1 MGFFI
6 HSKRSSNPF
15 GGDFPTLFCKVS
27 SFRVNYKNKSLKVY
41 SECYFDNSV
50 DWLNHEPIQLT
61 EHNLNL
67 NLFDCLNE
75 EEISEHIQ
83 TLYPGETIPGDADTV
98 LGCTDPEAYNYN
110 EAATVDD
117 GSCVGIPEPGGRD
130 YYTLNA
136 CECVPDYIDYPPI
149 RIDEGGY
156 GFLMGVGGEA
166 GDFFCLGT
174 NDGKVPRCYVVKYH
188 GILDEIPQGYMSD
201 EEFAAY
207 VESEGINGPY
217 IPTDEQPDGC
227 EVCCTINY
235 PEDETINFVFNQ
247 QEGLNDY
254 IVTVQSALGN
264 ELLADYFNVDLIDS
278 ENTFENA
285 LPGEMLP
292 EESWT
297 FTVTP
302 TNVNCITPDGSTFSP
317 GIDSPLE
324 LFTFT
329 LPTPALLTAEELVT
343 IISFSEGEE
352 YPTNIVVNA
361 WEEPV
366 EGNEYKLFFVD
377 SYGDGGEEGVVMV
390 VNFPYEIDGENY
402 LTMGDPYTIPLSPA
416 VQPLDAENFV
426 PLELLGSGGETQL
439 VCDEECTAT
448 EGTFIQPSEIFPG
461 SNLICLAIHV
471 DVWPSE
477 AAFKFITPD
486 GNSFCGQSGGT
497 SLECD
502 NEIIQELNNG
512 WQHFYF
518 LVSEDGGLAK
528 VWDINGA
535 PVWTAE

>member
-1 MGFFI
+1 MAFFI
-6 HSKRSSNPF
+6 DLTPENNPYHYR
-15 GGDFPTLFCKVS
+15 FPAAFCKASDIRSNIKLGTLRVS
-27 SFRVNYKNKSLKVY
+27 C
-41 SECYFDNSV
+41 ECYGSNEVNWKD
-50 DWLNHEPIQLT
+50 DAPIVT
-61 EHNLNL
+61 FIHNLDL
-67 NLFDCLNE
+67 NLFPCINVE
-75 EEISEHIQ
+75 EVEEYIKA
-83 TLYPGETIPGDADTV
+83 TYYPDSQEGDADSIY
-98 LGCTDPEAYNYN
+98 GCMDPEAYNYN
-110 EAATVDD
+110 EEATVDD
-117 GSCVGIPEPGGRD
+117 GSCVGIPEPGGVQ
-130 YYTLNA
+130 YYTLNT

-149 RIDEGGY
+149 RLDEGGY

-174 NDGKVPRCYVVKYH
+174 NDGKVPICYVVIEY

-207 VESEGINGPY
+207 VESEGISGPY

-227 EVCCTINY
+227 EVCCAINY

-247 QEGLNDY
+247 QPDLSNY
-254 IVTVQSALGN
+254 IVTIQSALGN

-317 GIDSPLE
+317 GSDSPLE

-329 LPTPALLTAEELVT
+329 LPTPDLLTAEELDT

-352 YPTNIVVNA
+352 YPTNNIVFPYV
-361 WEEPV
+361 EPV
-366 EGNEYKLFFVD
+366 EGNEYNLFFGD
-377 SYGDGGEEGVVMV
+377 SYGDGGEEGVAMV

-402 LTMGDPYTIPLSPA
+402 LTMGDPYTIPLSSA
-416 VQPLDAENFV
+416 TQPVDAENFV

-471 DVWPSE
+471 DTWPSE
-477 AAFKFITPD
+477 ASFKFITPD

-497 SLECD
+497 SLECE

-518 LVSEDGGLAK
+518 LVSENGGLEG
-528 VWDINGA
+528 VWNINGA
-535 PVWTAE
+535 PFEIS